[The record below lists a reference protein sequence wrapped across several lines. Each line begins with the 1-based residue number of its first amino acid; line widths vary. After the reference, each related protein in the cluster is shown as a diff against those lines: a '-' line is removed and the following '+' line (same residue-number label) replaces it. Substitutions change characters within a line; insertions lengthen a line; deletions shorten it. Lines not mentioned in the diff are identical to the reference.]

1 MSVGTTSRN
10 HNIYQTGADLYI
22 ELKGRVVL
30 EEVDGLK
37 KSILPRITG
46 NLANVYVDLQNVEN
60 LDSAGLGLLINLKM
74 SSKMH
79 GANTTLLDPGTL
91 VADILNITKIDA
103 ILEVAS
109 GSDANGIRARL
120 CTPEALVG
128 GGNSMTPGGVEGGF
142 MPSINSDG
150 TLNDDANAQ
159 KKEAVEDFCRRAV
172 EHMRQ
177 GDYEN
182 SIECYKGALE
192 VDPEYLP
199 ALNNLAIVYEKQ
211 PAWHPFAIEK
221 WQRVLEISRQ
231 RNDNKHMD
239 RAERHLAD
247 LSR

>member
-1 MSVGTTSRN
+1 MSAGTTSRN
-10 HNIYQTGADLYI
+10 HDIYQTGSDLYI
-22 ELKGRVVL
+22 DLRGRIVL

-37 KSILPRITG
+37 KSIIPRISG

-79 GANTTLLDPGTL
+79 GANTMLLDPGAK

-103 ILEVAS
+103 ILDV
-109 GSDANGIRARL
+109 ANGNDAEGIRTRL
-120 CTPEALVG
+120 STPEALVG
-128 GGNSMTPGGVEGGF
+128 GGNSTTPSADGGF

-211 PAWHPFAIEK
+211 PGWHQFAVEK
-221 WQRVLEISRQ
+221 WQRVLELSRQ
-231 RNDNKHMD
+231 RNDQKHMD